1 MEACMRGPQLFLVLI
16 AWLGQAVFPANAQD
30 WPTRPLTMVYPFAA
44 GSAGDVVGRAFAS
57 RLSELLGQPV
67 IFENVAG
74 AGGMVGASRVA
85 KAAPDGHMF
94 MLGGTF
100 LALSQTIYRKPLYNA
115 VTDLIPVALLLE
127 QPTVLIARTDF
138 PATDLQEF
146 AAYAR
151 ANQGRMQYGSAG
163 AGSIVHLACVLLNAA
178 IGIDV
183 VHVPYRGGAG
193 ALQDL
198 IGGRIDY
205 QCPIITIALPQI
217 ESRTVKALAV
227 LSKDRSPALPNVAS
241 AHEQGLTNLD
251 VDIWYAFFLPRDT
264 PAFIVRRLHD
274 ATVAAMETPAVQ
286 EQLRVIGATLVA
298 PERRSPE
305 YLRRFMASEID
316 RWAAPIKASGAQV
329 D

>member
-1 MEACMRGPQLFLVLI
+1 
-16 AWLGQAVFPANAQD
+16 
-30 WPTRPLTMVYPFAA
+30 MVYPFAA

-85 KAAPDGHMF
+85 KAAPDGYLF

-100 LALSQTIYRKPLYNA
+100 VALSQTVYRKPLYNA
-115 VTDLIPVALLLE
+115 VTDLTPVALLLE
-127 QPTVLIARTDF
+127 QPTVLIARKDF
-138 PATDLQEF
+138 PADNLSEF
-146 AAYAR
+146 VAYAR

-163 AGSIVHLACVLLNAA
+163 SGSIVHLACVLLNATF
-178 IGIDV
+178 GINV
-183 VHVPYRGGAG
+183 VHVPYRGGGG

-217 ESRTVKALAV
+217 ESGTVKALAV
-227 LSKDRSPALPNVAS
+227 LSKDRSSALPDVPS
-241 AHEQGLTNLD
+241 ARDQGLTNLD
-251 VDIWYAFFLPRDT
+251 VANWYAFFLPKGT
-264 PAFIVRRLHD
+264 PPFIVRKLHD
-274 ATVAAMETPAVQ
+274 ATVVAMETPAVQ
-286 EQLRVIGATLVA
+286 ERLRAIGASLVA
-298 PERRSPE
+298 SERRSPE
-305 YLRRFMASEID
+305 YLQRFVASEID
-316 RWAAPIKASGAQV
+316 KWAAPIRASGAQV